1 MAKKTKPPAAE
12 ITTADLLAATKKLPR
27 AGMSDFDGARAAAQ
41 ASKAAR
47 ETQTLEQTEAQYTRL
62 LTLLAEK
69 RTPEAVATAM
79 GWSAAG
85 LEVFL
90 TEHRSFAQRWDT
102 MRKRLVENERL
113 PQPTLVAIGDV
124 EWSEDKRNRLLE
136 AYVDTGDLLSA
147 QTLVGITPSQ
157 FNREVE
163 TNPEFGE
170 RVKQAKKQ
178 ASNTLELRAIKDAL
192 GGNDKLLSQILRGKD
207 ESNVAQLTDAQLA
220 RRITGLLGRIRSRL
234 AAGGDQPTVAGGAAS
249 APGESRGSGA
259 STPAQQVPDAFSA
272 DGLI

>member
-1 MAKKTKPPAAE
+1 MARKAKPPAAE
-12 ITTADLLAATKKLPR
+12 ITAADLVAATQKLPR
-27 AGMSDFDGARAAAQ
+27 AGMSDFDGARAAAE
-41 ASKAAR
+41 ASRAAR
-47 ETQTLEQTEAQYTRL
+47 ETQTLEQTEAQYARL
-62 LTLLAEK
+62 LNLLAEK
-69 RTPEAVATAM
+69 RTPEAVAVTL
-79 GWSAAG
+79 GWSPAG

-90 TEHRSFAQRWDT
+90 IEHRQFSQRWDA
-102 MRKRLVENERL
+102 MRKRLLDNEKL
-113 PQPTLVAIGDV
+113 PQPTLVALGDV

-207 ESNVAQLTDAQLA
+207 ESAVTQLTDAQLA

-234 AAGGDQPTVAGGAAS
+234 AAGGDQPTVAGGATS
-249 APGESRGSGA
+249 TPGESRGGRA
-259 STPAQQVPDAFSA
+259 PAPAQQVPDAFSA

>member
-1 MAKKTKPPAAE
+1 
-12 ITTADLLAATKKLPR
+12 
-27 AGMSDFDGARAAAQ
+27 MSDFDGARAAAE
-41 ASKAAR
+41 ASRAAR
-47 ETQTLEQTEAQYTRL
+47 ESQTLEQTETQYTRL

-69 RTPEAVATAM
+69 RTPEAVAAAM
-79 GWSAAG
+79 GWSVAG

-90 TEHRSFAQRWDT
+90 TEHRQFSQRWDVL
-102 MRKRLVENERL
+102 RKRLVENERL

-124 EWSEDKRNRLLE
+124 EWTEDKRTRLLE

-147 QTLVGITPSQ
+147 QTLVGVTPSQ

-163 TNPEFGE
+163 TNAEFGE

-178 ASNTLELRAIKDAL
+178 AANTLELRAIKDAL

-207 ESNVAQLTDAQLA
+207 ESAVTQLTDAQLA

-234 AAGGDQPTVAGGAAS
+234 AAGGDQPTIAGGAAS
-249 APGESRGSGA
+249 TPGESGGSGIPA
-259 STPAQQVPDAFSA
+259 SPEKVPDAFSA